1 MYVRAT
7 PHLVRLSS
15 TLHDNTRLPSHSFIY
30 VAHPG
35 CRITAPLKL
44 PLVCGEHNSRLW
56 LHFAHSILSPVH
68 TLPTFNPAC
77 NPLLS
82 LGRLSRIPSSPLAMS
97 KAEKNTDKLAA
108 LQSSHAQADDLSGIY
123 RHHLRASHALS
134 NEGETARKKAEK
146 AVKKLFGGETKYM
159 EAADY
164 YEQAGKA
171 YKMNENWEE
180 AAAALIK
187 AAEIQE
193 SKLKN
198 TVEASAMY
206 TAAARAYR
214 EVDVHKAVDTFKM
227 SVALHMEAGRHASAA
242 RVYEEISDIQA
253 QEGLNDDS
261 LDSLEQAAT
270 CFESDNMDAN
280 AVQCYVKIAA
290 LAMERGEYAKA
301 GDLYEK
307 AAKVCVGKGINKGSI
322 HEYYFSALI
331 CYMVVSA
338 NNYNT
343 DLPRSK
349 LADYV
354 RENRKHEG
362 TREFKMIVG
371 CLKAFDDEDSKA
383 FTKVI
388 FEYNKMTPI
397 DEVTSRAL
405 LKVKQVL
412 KAGPPAHVTG
422 GAEDA
427 AGDDDYT

>member
-1 MYVRAT
+1 
-7 PHLVRLSS
+7 
-15 TLHDNTRLPSHSFIY
+15 
-30 VAHPG
+30 
-35 CRITAPLKL
+35 
-44 PLVCGEHNSRLW
+44 
-56 LHFAHSILSPVH
+56 
-68 TLPTFNPAC
+68 
-77 NPLLS
+77 
-82 LGRLSRIPSSPLAMS
+82 MS
-97 KAEKNTDKLAA
+97 KGEKNTDKLAS
-108 LQSSHAQADDLSGIY
+108 LQTSHAQTDDMSSLY

-146 AVKKLFGGETKYM
+146 ALKRLFAGESKYS
-159 EAADY
+159 EAAEL

-171 YKMNENWEE
+171 YKLNENWEE
-180 AAAALIK
+180 AAASLIK
-187 AAEIQE
+187 AAELHE

-214 EVDVHKAVDTFKM
+214 EVDIEKSISTFKM

-242 RVYEEISDIQA
+242 RVYEEMSDIQA
-253 QEGLNDDS
+253 QEGLADDS
-261 LDSLEQAAT
+261 LDSLEQAAN

-280 AVQCYVKIAA
+280 AVQCYVKIAS
-290 LAMERGEYAKA
+290 LSMERGDYPKA
-301 GDLYEK
+301 ADLYEK
-307 AAKVCVGKGINKGSI
+307 AAQVCVGKHINKGSI
-322 HEYYFSALI
+322 HEYYWSALI
-331 CYMVVSA
+331 CYFVVSA

-343 DLPRSK
+343 DLPRAK
-349 LADYV
+349 LAEYV
-354 RENRKHEG
+354 RENRKHDG
-362 TREFKMIVG
+362 TREFKMVSG

-405 LKVKQVL
+405 LRIKQAL

-422 GAEDA
+422 GAEDV